1 MVYKDIKFHNF
12 HEVDNAGW
20 ILRVYNGSIIYSKK
34 KDGVRIVLDRK
45 QDHSHLKTNNIEG
58 DLVVLD
64 TVAFVTNTRDQVV
77 EPDSITI
84 NASVYPN
91 FCRRIYKVYNTRS
104 LNSAPRLE
112 LDTEEYLLSTEDSKY
127 TLRANKD
134 IADSFLLESSTRTS
148 VYSESPKFT
157 LIDFSCGFFR
167 FDGKFHVLSKNMLNR
182 NSDMLY
188 LKEEEYSLFENW
200 KLRQEIIDEKIIDKK
215 TDKTGNMIPKKSLK
229 EFLSENGYDEEDDY
243 EPGGGFN
250 NAMSEMLRKRDPLR
264 KITIPETKGVARC
277 KNEYK
282 KYLEEQENWIPETR
296 TRILKE
302 VTIKYTYDKLPLVFI
317 IRKTYLNED
326 VIKNEVIKRDCDL
339 NKVNSVL
346 AEIYKNETLIEI

>member
-1 MVYKDIKFHNF
+1 MVYSDIKFHDF
-12 HEVDNAGW
+12 QEIDSEGRP
-20 ILRVYNGSIIYSKK
+20 LRLCNGVITHCKK
-34 KDGVRIVLDRK
+34 RDGVRIVLDKK

-64 TVAFVTNTRDQVV
+64 TIAFLTNTRDQNVQIY
-77 EPDSITI
+77 SITI
-84 NASVYPN
+84 DESTYPN
-91 FCRRIYKVYNTRS
+91 ICRKTYRIYNNLFVDRD
-104 LNSAPRLE
+104 ARVELE
-112 LDTEEYLLSTEDSKY
+112 TDVYLLSTEDSKY

-229 EFLSENGYDEEDDY
+229 EFLSENGYDEGDDY

-250 NAMSEMLRKRDPLR
+250 NAMSEMLRKRHPLR
-264 KITIPETKGVARC
+264 KITTPETKGVARC

-346 AEIYKNETLIEI
+346 AEIYKNETLIEN

>member
-1 MVYKDIKFHNF
+1 MVYKDVKFHNF
-12 HEVDNAGW
+12 ESCDRGGRV
-20 ILRVYNGSIIYSKK
+20 LRLFDGSIIYSRKR
-34 KDGVRIVLDRK
+34 DGVRIVLDKK
-45 QDHSHLKTNNIEG
+45 QDHSHLKTKNIEG

-64 TVAFVTNTRDQVV
+64 TIAFLTNTRDQVV
-77 EPDSITI
+77 QTDSITI
-84 NASVYPN
+84 DESTYPN
-91 FCRRIYKVYNTRS
+91 ICTKTYQVCDTRS
-104 LNSAPRLE
+104 IDMPPKLE
-112 LDTEEYLLSTEDSKY
+112 LDTESYLLSKEDSKY
-127 TLRANKD
+127 TLGAAKD

-157 LIDFSCGFFR
+157 SIDFSRGFFK
-167 FDGKFHVLSKNMLNR
+167 FDGKFRVLSKHMLNK

-188 LKEEEYSLFENW
+188 LTEEEYSLFENW

-215 TDKTGNMIPKKSLK
+215 TDKTGNMIPRKSLK

-317 IRKTYLNED
+317 IRKTYINND
-326 VIKNEVIKRDCDL
+326 VVKSEVLERDCNLD
-339 NKVNSVL
+339 KVNATL
-346 AEIYKNETLIEI
+346 AEIYKYETI